1 MFLKLTT
8 TDSTG
13 GAQVRGGY
21 QCNVALLQIYRLYL
35 LYYTTVIEKLLFYH
49 HQIKRTIFQRPSLKI
64 AMETF
69 SSIIASSFLS
79 RLYITIV
86 TV

>member
-13 GAQVRGGY
+13 GTQVS
-21 QCNVALLQIYRLYL
+21 VSLLQIYRFDL

-49 HQIKRTIFQRPSLKI
+49 HQIKRTIFQKR
-64 AMETF
+64 
-69 SSIIASSFLS
+69 
-79 RLYITIV
+79 TIE
-86 TV
+86 

>member
-13 GAQVRGGY
+13 GAQVRGGFK
-21 QCNVALLQIYRLYL
+21 CVIIVIYRFHL

-69 SSIIASSFLS
+69 SSIIASSF
-79 RLYITIV
+79 
-86 TV
+86 

>member
-1 MFLKLTT
+1 M
-8 TDSTG
+8 
-13 GAQVRGGY
+13 VRKSEEDI
-21 QCNVALLQIYRLYL
+21 NVALLQIYRLYL

-69 SSIIASSFLS
+69 GSIIASSFLS
-79 RLYITIV
+79 HLLGFGKRHQQ
-86 TV
+86 